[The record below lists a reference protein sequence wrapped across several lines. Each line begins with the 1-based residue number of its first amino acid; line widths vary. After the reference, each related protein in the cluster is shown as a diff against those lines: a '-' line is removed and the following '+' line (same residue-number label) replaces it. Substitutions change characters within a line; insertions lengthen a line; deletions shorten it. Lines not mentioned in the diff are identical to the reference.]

1 MSRSVAMVA
10 TPLISAALFLF
21 LCCLQ
26 LHPVDSGAE
35 KLNVHLI
42 PHTHDDVGWLKTV
55 DEYFYGGEL
64 SLLFYSC
71 YWLIVLIANNSIQHA
86 AVRYIIDTVID
97 ELLKNKDRKFIYVEV
112 AFFTR
117 WWNEQTDD
125 IKQKVS
131 NVKY

>member
-35 KLNVHLI
+35 KLNVHLV
-42 PHTHDDVGWLKTV
+42 PHTHDDVGRLKTV
-55 DEYFYGGEL
+55 DEYFMEV
-64 SLLFYSC
+64 SLPCYSC
-71 YWLIVLIANNSIQHA
+71 YWLLIVLIANNSIQHA

-97 ELLKNKDRKFIYVEV
+97 ELLKNKDRKFIYVEI

-125 IKQKVS
+125 IKQR
-131 NVKY
+131 